1 MGQGNF
7 SPEAS
12 EMKVRYDFTGP
23 TNLETALHDTL
34 LEFNGDLADC
44 VVAVAANADITFKP
58 CQLSSQA
65 QRSLDD
71 NQADVEVDLA
81 EFLRLLSGMVQMIDA
96 HVTIRRSHG
105 NREMILDLRVLDSS
119 FAFLETNNE
128 PILRGFDTR
137 LTGARK
143 SDA

>member
-7 SPEAS
+7 SLEAS

-44 VVAVAANADITFKP
+44 VVEVAANADITFKP

-65 QRSLDD
+65 QRS
-71 NQADVEVDLA
+71 
-81 EFLRLLSGMVQMIDA
+81 S
-96 HVTIRRSHG
+96 
-105 NREMILDLRVLDSS
+105 
-119 FAFLETNNE
+119 
-128 PILRGFDTR
+128 
-137 LTGARK
+137 
-143 SDA
+143 

>member
-1 MGQGNF
+1 
-7 SPEAS
+7 
-12 EMKVRYDFTGP
+12 MKARYDFIGI

-65 QRSLDD
+65 QKALDD
-71 NQADVEVDLA
+71 NQAAVEVDLS
-81 EFLRLLSGMVQMIDA
+81 EFLRLLSGMVQMIDG

-105 NREMILDLRVLDSS
+105 SGEMILDLRIVDSS
-119 FAFLETNNE
+119 FALVETNNE